1 MSKEAAVKYNPDLNP
16 QHEDQPHCDNLRLL
30 SVNEARKLL
39 GIRYETVMKL
49 INNGEIEIV
58 KINGRNKIPML
69 MLRKFVNQQSIN
81 LSKKRNLIKSYDNS
95 EINIKL
101 QKIIKKHRKEVS

>member
-1 MSKEAAVKYNPDLNP
+1 MSEATITYNPDLQP
-16 QHEDQPHCDNLRLL
+16 QTEDVSHCDETLRLL
-30 SVNEARKLL
+30 SVNEARKILR
-39 GIRYETVMKL
+39 IRYETVMQL
-49 INNGEIEIV
+49 INNGDIEIV

-101 QKIIKKHRKEVS
+101 HKIIKKHRKEVS